1 MDKSSGVISPN
12 IDSLIGSFVNIYNSR
27 MSLSGV
33 LSRTNYHNP
42 SYILRFENRDGY
54 YIFKTEEI
62 EYITYENSTMIKL
75 KEDNYEKPQ

>member
-1 MDKSSGVISPN
+1 MSEKSGVINPN
-12 IDSLIGSFVNIYNSR
+12 IDSLIGSFVNIYNNR

-33 LSRTNYHNP
+33 LSRTDYLNP

-54 YIFKTEEI
+54 YIFRTEEI

-75 KEDNYEKPQ
+75 KEDNYEKPE